1 VKRAFLIPIILTI
14 TFFSLAAQ
22 NNRFLD
28 ITNETGFTIA
38 AVYISDAD
46 ADNWNIDYLEGRTL
60 QNGETL
66 QIPLE
71 RLDADQVN
79 VRGRDDEG
87 DTYTVYGINTGS
99 EDVRLTLND
108 IDPD

>member
-1 VKRAFLIPIILTI
+1 MKRAILIPVILSI
-14 TFFSLAAQ
+14 SFFSLAAQ
-22 NNRFLD
+22 NNLYLD

-38 AVYISDAD
+38 AIYISDAA
-46 ADNWNIDYLEGRTL
+46 ADNWDMDYLDGSTL
-60 QNGETL
+60 QNGETI

-71 RLDADQVN
+71 KLDADRVN

-87 DTYTVYGINTGS
+87 DTYTVYGIDTGS
-99 EDVRLTLND
+99 EDVRLTLSD